1 MQFPQA
7 HFKRSTSL
15 LFDNTENLYVCT
27 SAATRQG
34 LSNKKK
40 QSV

>member
-15 LFDNTENLYVCT
+15 LDNTENLYVCT